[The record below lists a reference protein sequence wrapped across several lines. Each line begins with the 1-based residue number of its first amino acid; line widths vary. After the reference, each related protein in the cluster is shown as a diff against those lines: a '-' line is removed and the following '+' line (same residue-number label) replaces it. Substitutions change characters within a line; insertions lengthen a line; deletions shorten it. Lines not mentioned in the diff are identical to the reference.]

1 MITTRSPAVISGL
14 VYNCKAQVLI
24 TEGEATGGKMQYA
37 LGEDATTEPTE
48 NWSTSIPTATEAGTY
63 YVWYKVV
70 GDANHSDSAA
80 KCVTVTI
87 SKKEESSSTTTETTA
102 TPITTTTPITT
113 PAPKTA
119 VPTSQQEKI
128 TIMKAPVL
136 KKLRAKKNKVQVTW
150 NRIKKNK
157 AGKKLLA
164 QIKYIEVQVATD
176 PEFKAIVATR
186 GVGKKKTKATLMG
199 LQRKTVYYVRVRYV
213 GADGVSKWSKVKK
226 VKTK

>member
-1 MITTRSPAVISGL
+1 M
-14 VYNCKAQVLI
+14 
-24 TEGEATGGKMQYA
+24 
-37 LGEDATTEPTE
+37 
-48 NWSTSIPTATEAGTY
+48 
-63 YVWYKVV
+63 
-70 GDANHSDSAA
+70 
-80 KCVTVTI
+80 TVTI

-119 VPTSQQEKI
+119 APTTQQEKI

-164 QIKYIEVQVATD
+164 QIKYIEVQAATD

-186 GVGKKKTKATLMG
+186 GVGNKKTKATLMG